1 MTRKMSSIVRIFFTE
16 KIIKLI
22 FRMTSNSFLIMII
35 NNSYKKL
42 KPKRLYFQKIILK
55 AHNKNIKEDNLNT
68 IFQAKK

>member
-1 MTRKMSSIVRIFFTE
+1 MSSIIRIFFTE

-42 KPKRLYFQKIILK
+42 KPKRLCFQKIILK